1 MKIVFTIFLIGLFSS
16 FVARAQFPED
26 FISRS
31 LEENDISKDLPSIDS
46 LQQLAEQNSPLL
58 SFYNADIII
67 NRLKVISEKRDWMEH
82 LSFEGE
88 ARYGLFDNLILSSDL
103 GREDLA
109 TSTTEQ
115 TRYSLGVSLRLPLSK
130 IADRKNRI
138 NIAKGEEEKARFQRE
153 TAIQEL
159 RQLVIIQYNNIIKAH
174 RLMVV
179 NNANVSS
186 FNIQAIRAEK
196 DFLNGK
202 ITIAELARLREMLAR
217 GIENFESNKSDFQLA
232 YLLMQETVGTNLI
245 Q

>member
-1 MKIVFTIFLIGLFSS
+1 MKIVFTIFIIALFTS
-16 FVARAQFPED
+16 FATKAQFPEE
-26 FISRS
+26 FITRS
-31 LEENDISKDLPSIDS
+31 LKENDISKELPPIDS
-46 LQQLAEQNSPLL
+46 LLELAEQNSPLL
-58 SFYNADIII
+58 NFYNADIVI
-67 NRLKVISEKRDWMEH
+67 NQLKVISEKRDWMEH

-130 IADRKNRI
+130 IADRRNRI
-138 NIAKGEEEKARFQRE
+138 NIAKSEEDKARYQHE
-153 TAIQEL
+153 TAIKEL

-186 FNIQAIRAEK
+186 FNVQAIRAEK

-202 ITIAELARLREMLAR
+202 INIAELARLREMLAR

-232 YLLMQETVGTNLI
+232 YLLLQETVGSNLI